1 MEAMHEQ
8 NTPQTNKAQTQMPD
22 SVARERRCVVSVEY
36 TAMAWKANMSE
47 LPEARLTLL
56 VLADNEHDG
65 VVYTSVRVIA
75 AKTQLPEH
83 VVVRHLVW
91 LRDVGILQFHI
102 SYVAPFRIVIVAQ
115 HLEASHEPG

>member
-1 MEAMHEQ
+1 M
-8 NTPQTNKAQTQMPD
+8 
-22 SVARERRCVVSVEY
+22 SLEY

-65 VVYTSVRVIA
+65 VAYTSVRAIV

-83 VVVRHLVW
+83 VVVRHLAW

-102 SYVAPFRIVIVAQ
+102 DSYEAPARIVIDTQ